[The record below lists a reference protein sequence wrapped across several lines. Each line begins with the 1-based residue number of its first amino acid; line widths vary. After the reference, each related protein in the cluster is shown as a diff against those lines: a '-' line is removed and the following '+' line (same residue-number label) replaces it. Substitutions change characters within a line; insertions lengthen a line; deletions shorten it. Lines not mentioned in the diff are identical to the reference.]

1 MPKSEKQRRA
11 AIVEAVTAR
20 ALAIDLD
27 THQHLLAVLVS
38 AVDHLPGGRRA
49 LEQALAQ
56 RSDHDGFVAETD
68 AAPLLSAEMCREFIA
83 AYAHTRD
90 GAAPDRI
97 PGPAPTTSGE
107 RRTLYVD

>member
-1 MPKSEKQRRA
+1 MSKSGKQGQA
-11 AIVEAVTAR
+11 EVLEAVTAR

-27 THQHLLAVLVS
+27 THQQLLAVLVS

-49 LEQALAQ
+49 LEQALTQ
-56 RSDHDGFVAETD
+56 QSEHDGFVAETG